1 MNDPLEFDAIGTRW
15 WIQAG
20 GLTDQVAEDIRRRI
34 DEFDGVWSRFR
45 SDSEVSRWASG
56 WAEAKNSGAPDG
68 TGAERTLVLPAEAA
82 PLGRLYRELH
92 DLSGGSVTPFVG
104 ESLVRL
110 GYDAS
115 YSLTPH
121 GPAIPAPAWGRDAL
135 WEDRTVTASAPV
147 LLDIGA
153 AGKGLLVDLVCGILR
168 DAGVPEF
175 LVDAGGDLRHH
186 GPTAARIGLESPFDS
201 SRAIGVVEVE
211 DQALAASGVSRRAWG
226 RGLHHVLDGLTGE
239 PVRRVVA
246 SWVMAPDAMLADGL
260 ATALFFVPGADLAAR
275 YGVEWL
281 SVHSD
286 GHAEGS
292 EYFLEGLF

>member
-1 MNDPLEFDAIGTRW
+1 MPVTTNPLEFDAIGTRW
-15 WIQAG
+15 WIRAE
-20 GLTDQVAEDIRRRI
+20 GLTDRIESRIRQRI
-34 DEFDGVWSRFR
+34 DEFDAVWSRFR
-45 SDSEVSRWASG
+45 PDSAVARWAAG
-56 WAEAKNSGAPDG
+56 PVDPD
-68 TGAERTLVLPAEAA
+68 GAERTLTLPAEAA

-92 DLSGGSVTPFVG
+92 DLSAGSVTPFIG

-121 GPAIPAPAWGRDAL
+121 GPAVAAPAWGPDAR
-135 WEDRTVTASAPV
+135 WEDRTVTASGPV
-147 LLDIGA
+147 LVDIGA
-153 AGKGLLVDLVCGILR
+153 AGKGLLVDLVCGILG
-168 DAGVPEF
+168 DAGVSDY
-175 LVDAGGDLRHH
+175 LVDAGGDLRHS
-186 GPTAARIGLESPFDS
+186 GPEADRIGLESPFDG
-201 SRAIGVVEVE
+201 SRAIGVVAVHQ
-211 DQALAASGVSRRAWG
+211 QALAASGTARRAWG

-246 SWVMAPDAMLADGL
+246 SWVLAPDALQADGL
-260 ATALFFVPGADLAAR
+260 ATALFFVPGHELAAR

-281 SVHSD
+281 TVHSD

>member
-1 MNDPLEFDAIGTRW
+1 MNGPLEFDAIGTRW
-15 WIQAG
+15 WIRAE
-20 GLTDQVAEDIRRRI
+20 GLTERIETDIRRRI

-45 SDSEVSRWASG
+45 SDSTVARWA
-56 WAEAKNSGAPDG
+56 AEPAPAN
-68 TGAERTLVLPAEAA
+68 GAERTLTLPAEAA

-92 DLSGGSVTPFVG
+92 DLSGGSVTPFIG

-110 GYDAS
+110 GYDAA

-121 GPAIPAPAWGRDAL
+121 GPAVPAPVWGRDAR
-135 WEDRTVTASAPV
+135 WEDQTVSARGPV

-153 AGKGLLVDLVCGILR
+153 AGKGLLVDLVCGTLE
-168 DAGVPEF
+168 DSGVSDY
-175 LVDAGGDLRHH
+175 LVDAGGDLRHS
-186 GPTAARIGLESPFDS
+186 GSMAERIGLESPFDS
-201 SRAIGVVEVE
+201 SRAIGVVAVQQ
-211 DQALAASGVSRRAWG
+211 QALAASGTARRAWG

-246 SWVMAPDAMLADGL
+246 SWVLAPEALQADGL
-260 ATALFFVPGADLAAR
+260 ATALFFVPGQELATR

-281 SVHSD
+281 TVHSD